1 MVRGQAAVLEPD
13 TDVQDEMGTEA
24 HYTPKA
30 VYNIAYPQEAIL
42 VKANSSDAQLDKYAK
57 FEAGVFLCL
66 DQETED
72 ALSKVGYLYWE
83 DPDMR
88 EPRACPH
95 CRWSARNLNAV
106 FAHIATHQVDNL

>member
-1 MVRGQAAVLEPD
+1 MVRGQAAVLEPE

-42 VKANSSDAQLDKYAK
+42 VKVNGQDAQLDKYAK

-66 DQETED
+66 DHETEA
-72 ALSKVGYLYWE
+72 ALKKFGYLYWE
-83 DPDMR
+83 DPNMR

-95 CRWSARNLNAV
+95 CRWSARNMDAV